1 MKSLKMLGL
10 AAIAALGL
18 MAFVGAGTA
27 SATVIC
33 KTNLNPC
40 PAEWMVSTG
49 TNIVSSL
56 ATSATLETSGSTPET
71 LDTCTGGSVSGPTE
85 QTGSST
91 ETVSIKVPKE
101 NITWS
106 GCTRT
111 TDTVSGGTLEFHY
124 EGSGKLTVTVKEIQ
138 VTVNIGGVS
147 CTYGYGSE
155 YKDLATIDPP
165 EGTRTHATITINTLV
180 PKTEG
185 SFACPKEPRWTAS
198 YEVTEPNGGA
208 LWGSES

>member
-1 MKSLKMLGL
+1 MKLLKMLGL

-33 KTNLNPC
+33 ETPITPC
-40 PAEWMVSTG
+40 PAGWMVSTG
-49 TNIVSSL
+49 TTISASL
-56 ATSATLETSGSTPET
+56 ATSATLETVGGEE

-91 ETVSIKVPKE
+91 ETVSIKFPKE
-101 NITWS
+101 GLTWS

-111 TDTVSGGTLEFHY
+111 TTTVAGGTLEFHWI
-124 EGSGKLTVTVKEIQ
+124 SGGHKLTVTVKEAQ
-138 VTVNIGGVS
+138 VTVLLGVS

-155 YKDLATIDPP
+155 YKDIGTIDPP
-165 EGTRTHATITINTLV
+165 EGTRTHSTVTINTIV
-180 PKTEG
+180 PKVAG
-185 SFACPKEPRWTAS
+185 GFACPSEARWTAS
-198 YEVTEPNGGA
+198 YEVTGPHGGA
-208 LWGSES
+208 LYGMTS